1 MTKTTIGVIG
11 LGLMGRNLTQNLL
24 EQLDVAV
31 FSYNSDEVHSLIQP
45 ANSDSRL
52 YKTDSIHAF
61 VKTLDRP
68 RKILLM
74 VTAGDPVDRVIDD
87 LVAILDR
94 DDIIIDGG
102 NSHFEDTH
110 RRHLMLE
117 QQGIQYL
124 GTGISGGAKGAR
136 HGASVMVGGNIDAYN
151 QCLPLF
157 EAISTH
163 INSDPCF
170 DHVGPDGAG
179 HYVKMVHNG
188 IEYGIMQLIAET
200 YRFMQQAL
208 GWSSERAGATFAE
221 FNKGPLESYLVE
233 ITEKILVQPDELTGT
248 LLLNL
253 ISDRAEQK
261 GTGQWTVYSAM
272 QLGVPIPTIV
282 AAVTERHLS
291 AMKDQREQAS
301 RLYPHSDTH
310 SIVTSAA
317 TTVEDQA
324 GWTTIIG
331 EALLAAILCT
341 YAQGFS
347 LLGGAAREFSW
358 GTNLG
363 SVASLW
369 RGGCIIRS
377 ALLTDIKQ
385 AFDENGELENLLLAP
400 GLKPIIE
407 QSQNPWRSLVAAGI
421 QSGSSMPAMS
431 ASLAYVDSYLSE
443 TLPSNLIQA
452 QRDFFGAHTFERTDR
467 EGKFHVDWEDA

>member
-407 QSQNPWRSLVAAGI
+407 QSQNSWRSLVAAGI

>member
-24 EQLDVAV
+24 GQLDVAV
-31 FSYNSDEVHSLIQP
+31 FSYDPKEVDSFIQP
-45 ANSDSRL
+45 AGSDYRL
-52 YKTDSIHAF
+52 YKTDSIHSF
-61 VKTLDRP
+61 VKSLDTP

-74 VTAGDPVDRVIDD
+74 VTAGEPVDRVIND

-102 NSHFEDTH
+102 NSHFEDTQ
-110 RRHLMLE
+110 RRHHMLMH
-117 QQGIQYL
+117 QGIHYL

-163 INSDPCF
+163 INRDPCF
-170 DHVGPDGAG
+170 GHVGPDGAG

-200 YRFMQQAL
+200 YRFMQHTL
-208 GWSSERAGATFAE
+208 GWSTEKAGLAFTE
-221 FNKGPLESYLVE
+221 FNKGPLESYLIE
-233 ITEKILVQPDELTGT
+233 ITAKILIQPDELTGT

-261 GTGQWTVYSAM
+261 GTGKWTVNSAM

-291 AMKDQREQAS
+291 AMKAEREQAS
-301 RLYPHSDTH
+301 HIYPHSYA
-310 SIVTSAA
+310 SGIANSAA
-317 TTVEDQA
+317 SELEDEA
-324 GWTTIIG
+324 RWTKIIG
-331 EALLAAILCT
+331 EALLGAILCT

-347 LLGGAAREFSW
+347 LLGIAAGKFSW
-358 GTNLG
+358 GTTLRR
-363 SVASLW
+363 VASLW

-377 ALLTDIKQ
+377 SLLEDIKQ
-385 AFDENGELENLLLAP
+385 AYDENDQLQNLLLAP

-407 QSQNPWRSLVAAGI
+407 QNLTSWRTLVAAGI

-443 TLPSNLIQA
+443 TLPTNLIQA

-467 EGKFHVDWEDA
+467 EGKFHADWEDS